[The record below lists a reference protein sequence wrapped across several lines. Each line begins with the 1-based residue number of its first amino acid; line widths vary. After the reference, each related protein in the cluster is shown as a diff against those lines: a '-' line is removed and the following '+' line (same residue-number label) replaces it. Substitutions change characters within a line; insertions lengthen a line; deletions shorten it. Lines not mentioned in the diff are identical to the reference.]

1 MYLDINSKQKLI
13 LNVIKNQ
20 IETKGYPP
28 SVREMC
34 VEVGIK
40 SSSTVHSHL
49 VKLENKGYIKR
60 DSTKPRAIEVLD
72 KNKLE
77 HINHR
82 KPNIINLPVIG
93 QITSGPS
100 ILSKEN
106 IEQYIPFSENLL
118 KGRDNFVL
126 KVKENSMVNVGI
138 LHGDNVIVNKNNKA
152 SNDEIVVALLHK
164 EYITVKKYFQENDIM
179 TLKLENNSMD
189 PIVLNSKEVEVE
201 VEVIGIVTGV
211 FRVV

>member
-72 KNKLE
+72 KNELE

-126 KVKENSMVNVGI
+126 KVKGNSMVNVGI

-164 EYITVKKYFQENDIM
+164 EYITVKKYFQENDII
-179 TLKLENNSMD
+179 TLKLENNSID
-189 PIVLNSKEVEVE
+189 PIVLNSKEVSRGRGRGYRYSYRS
-201 VEVIGIVTGV
+201 I
-211 FRVV
+211 

>member
-1 MYLDINSKQKLI
+1 MYLDISSKQKLI

-20 IETKGYPP
+20 IKTKGYPP
-28 SVREMC
+28 SVREMS
-34 VEVGIK
+34 VDVGL
-40 SSSTVHSHL
+40 SPSTVHSHL

-72 KNKLE
+72 KSKSE
-77 HINHR
+77 HTNPR

-93 QITSGPS
+93 QITSGQS

-118 KGRDNFVL
+118 KGRDNFIL
-126 KVKENSMVNVGI
+126 KVKGDSMINVGI
-138 LHGDNVIVNKNNKA
+138 LHGDNVIVHKNNKA

-164 EYITVKKYFQENDIM
+164 EYITVKKYFQENDII
-179 TLKLENNSMD
+179 TLKPENNSMD
-189 PIVLNSKEVEVE
+189 PIVLNSKDVEI
-201 VEVIGIVTGV
+201 IGIVTGV
-211 FRVV
+211 FRVVE

>member
-1 MYLDINSKQKLI
+1 
-13 LNVIKNQ
+13 
-20 IETKGYPP
+20 
-28 SVREMC
+28 MC
-34 VEVGIK
+34 IEVGVK

-60 DSTKPRAIEVLD
+60 DPTKPRAIEVLD
-72 KNKLE
+72 KNKSE
-77 HINHR
+77 HNNPR

-126 KVKENSMVNVGI
+126 KVKGSSMVNVGI

-164 EYITVKKYFQENDIM
+164 EYITVKKYFQENDII
-179 TLKLENNSMD
+179 TLKPENNSMD
-189 PIVLNSKEVEVE
+189 PIVLNFKD

-211 FRVV
+211 FRVVE